1 MGLSV
6 VTPLNWI
13 PKFEWCMARLVFNDG
28 QKRKKTRG
36 TMRLDTV
43 LKM

>member
-1 MGLSV
+1 VGLSV

-13 PKFEWCMARLVFNDG
+13 PKFEWCMARLVFNNG
-28 QKRKKTRG
+28 QKRKTRG
-36 TMRLDTV
+36 TMRLDNV